1 MILFW
6 CQPPRAVLNGQT
18 QAGHRKLPDDLHV
31 ASVSPFGNQ
40 FGSVGQLREL
50 AFMNEMLGD
59 AIHGLVVHLLVYVFR
74 EILGEWGLAMRC
86 AGEGEVEVRIQSG
99 CIVSWS
105 MAQFT

>member
-6 CQPPRAVLNGQT
+6 CQPPRAALNSQT
-18 QAGHRKLPDDLHV
+18 YPGCWKHCDDLHV

-59 AIHGLVVHLLVYVFR
+59 AIHCLVVHLLVYLFR
-74 EILGEWGLAMRC
+74 EILGECGLAMR
-86 AGEGEVEVRIQSG
+86 
-99 CIVSWS
+99 
-105 MAQFT
+105 